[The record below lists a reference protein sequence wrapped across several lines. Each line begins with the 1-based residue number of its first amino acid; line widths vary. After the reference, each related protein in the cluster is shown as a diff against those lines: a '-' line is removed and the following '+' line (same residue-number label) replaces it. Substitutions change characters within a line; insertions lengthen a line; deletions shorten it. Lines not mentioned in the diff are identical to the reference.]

1 VFNTSATTVVNNVTR
16 VFAVERLA
24 SGALNPANTKDATR
38 FVVLGP
44 TLIDAFF
51 EFGTVNAGKTFLIF
65 VSGPNG
71 TSRNLVAS
79 DTRPAGCPTGNEQGI
94 QVTFTCLSQPPP
106 PCQPG
111 DPPPCPAPKPPPAR
125 VNACDL
131 NRSASGSF
139 TLTVDGSNIKSTAVI
154 TVGGKTPKKVKFQQQ
169 QSNGTFNRV
178 KLKGGICDGLPGPIV
193 IDNKDGGDPS
203 APFQCNES
211 CPRQQ

>member
-1 VFNTSATTVVNNVTR
+1 
-16 VFAVERLA
+16 
-24 SGALNPANTKDATR
+24 TKDATR

-51 EFGTVNAGKTFLIF
+51 EFGTVNAGKTFMIF

-71 TSRNLVAS
+71 TSRNLIAS

-94 QVTFTCLSQPPP
+94 QVTFTCLSQPPQ
-106 PCQPG
+106 PCQPN
-111 DPPPCPAPKPPPAR
+111 DPRPECQTPIPPAR

-131 NRSASGSF
+131 NRNADGSF
-139 TLTVDGSNIKSTAVI
+139 ALRIDGSNIKSTATV
-154 TVGGKTPKKVKFQQQ
+154 TVGGKRPKKVKFQQRQ
-169 QSNGTFNRV
+169 NDGTFNRV
-178 KLKGGICDGLPGPIV
+178 RVKGGICDGLPGAI
-193 IDNKDGGDPS
+193 IINNNDGGPAS